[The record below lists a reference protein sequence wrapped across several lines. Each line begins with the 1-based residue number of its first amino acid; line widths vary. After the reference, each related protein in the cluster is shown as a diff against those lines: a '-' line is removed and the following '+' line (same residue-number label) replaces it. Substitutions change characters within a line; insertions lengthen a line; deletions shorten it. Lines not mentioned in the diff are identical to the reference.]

1 LETAVSE
8 ISRFFGI
15 VIAMYHREHEP
26 AHFHARY
33 SGQKITVRIGD
44 GHVSGK
50 FPPRALALV
59 LEWWHLHREDLAE
72 NWRLANEQRE
82 LKRIPP
88 LE

>member
-1 LETAVSE
+1 MSE

-33 SGQKITVRIGD
+33 SGQKITVRIND
-44 GHVSGK
+44 GHVGGK

-59 LEWWHLHREDLAE
+59 LEWWHLHREELAE

>member
-1 LETAVSE
+1 MSE

-33 SGQKITVRIGD
+33 SRAKAIVRIAD
-44 GHVSGK
+44 GHIDGK
-50 FPPRALALV
+50 LPPRVRALV
-59 LEWWHLHREDLAE
+59 LEWWDLHREELAA
-72 NWRLANEQRE
+72 NWKLAKESKE
-82 LKRIPP
+82 LQPIAP